1 MELRGL
7 ELMGSLYPN
16 EYTAQR
22 LASSAARLDPM
33 VMSRNFDVLAAI
45 LGAAANIPLTY
56 PDQRQIVRSRALS
69 SSPATV
75 ASGCLQCEDWR

>member
-22 LASSAARLDPM
+22 LASSAP
-33 VMSRNFDVLAAI
+33 
-45 LGAAANIPLTY
+45 P
-56 PDQRQIVRSRALS
+56 P
-69 SSPATV
+69 
-75 ASGCLQCEDWR
+75 